1 MSKSDKDWY
10 KKIRNE
16 IMNRNEVCNKLDEY
30 DKVYEYDR
38 HNINPYDIHD
48 LKEFKKKYPFD
59 KTKNCKLLI
68 RNPVQKTDKY
78 KRYYKDVFTEDK
90 CDSVN
95 GFWNPKAFN
104 RNNGYDLGNCWVEGN
119 DNKCGSR
126 LINKHLLRNDDYIN
140 GFNKTEDLKTAK
152 KMCEGSEICR
162 LKQTGEYVRDCVL
175 KSKVGSKLAKEQ
187 QALQGFTFD
196 INNLEKSLYDYF
208 NNNPIPPETLEL
220 IGEGNRCIVSD
231 DNIINDKDEIIAF
244 DREYTADELR
254 VLHVQDILKSLNPN
268 TNDYIF
274 KKFMK
279 DELKFTEFLYQYNQY
294 VNTDKKALNDIY
306 RYYFPN
312 IFKDIDFASRSRSIS
327 NSGSSIVDPKYKQKF
342 PTVPQEI
349 VNNIC
354 KLISSK
360 QLNKKGL
367 LLWHST
373 GSGKTC
379 TASAIIDGFWNSDK
393 KIIYCSSVDALV
405 SNPPFKFHECCS
417 NLFKR
422 FHKKSLSEIDRE
434 FKNKEIQF
442 LSFAKLANRI
452 ESKEINLNNCVLIID
467 EVHNLFRPLVTQKKQ
482 YAMVEKLLLSNKFPN
497 LNVFILTATLGDNPS
512 EIMKLLNIVKDN
524 KTPEILF
531 SDISTPDI
539 FKEKIRGLI
548 SYFDMSTDT
557 TKFPVVKDKD
567 PQYYEMSLKQFE
579 KYITAYKEVSDTA
592 KNYNSLAKAN
602 SLNKYWAS
610 ARRYS
615 NMLYNY
621 EEGLSLNEFSSKLPA
636 LLETINDHPLEKQYI
651 YSAFYENRG
660 YGGHGILAIA
670 KELEKLGYER
680 LTQSEA
686 IKLLNDPFSASK
698 KPRYILAITTQLGV
712 NKGEELA
719 DMIRLFNSS
728 INSHGEYVNLFLAS
742 QTFNEGLDLKA
753 VRHIHIFEPLITW
766 ASDKQTIGRAARYC
780 SHADLDKSEWDVTI
794 HRYASDFPREIKD
807 ISVDEEES
815 IDDIKDKIQELKDI
829 DYKHKIKI
837 IKEEIKKNK
846 DKIKKLI
853 KKPSADENSEI
864 SQLNDEN
871 DRLEKE
877 IEDIKEKELV
887 TKENIQKLTKKE
899 KELQKKAKKP
909 KIDATGV
916 ENIDKFIY
924 EESIKKMQKILILY
938 QLMKESAIDCLV
950 LKKFHKNGNQSIQ
963 CQNY

>member
-1 MSKSDKDWY
+1 MSLSTDKDWY

-16 IMNRNEVCNKLDEY
+16 VMKRNDICNKIDEY

-38 HNINPYDIHD
+38 HDINPYETHD
-48 LKEFKKKYPFD
+48 LKEFKRKYPFD
-59 KTKNCKLLI
+59 KTKNCQLLVP
-68 RNPVQKTDKY
+68 NQAQKTDKY
-78 KRYYKDVFTEDK
+78 KRYYKNVFTKDK

-95 GFWNPKAFN
+95 GFWNPKTFN
-104 RNNGYDLGNCWVEGN
+104 RNNGYDVGNCWVEGN

-140 GFNKTEDLKTAK
+140 GFNKTEDLKQAK
-152 KMCEGSEICR
+152 NICEENDKCR
-162 LKQTGEYVRDCVL
+162 LKQTGEYVRDCIL
-175 KSKVGSKLAKEQ
+175 KTKIGSKDITKDQ
-187 QALQGFTFD
+187 QESKGFKFD
-196 INNLEKSLYDYF
+196 LRNLEKSLYDYF
-208 NNNPIPPETLEL
+208 NNNPIPPQTLEL
-220 IGEGNRCIVSD
+220 IGEGNRCIARD
-231 DNIINDKDEIIAF
+231 ENIINDKDELVVF
-244 DREYTADELR
+244 DNEFTQEELR
-254 VLHVQDILKSLNPN
+254 LLHIQEVLKSLNPN
-268 TNDYIF
+268 TNDYVF
-274 KKFMK
+274 KKFIK
-279 DELKFTEFLYQYNQY
+279 DELKFSDFLYQYNLY
-294 VNTDKKALNDIY
+294 VDTDKRALNDIY
-306 RYYFPN
+306 KLYFPN
-312 IFKDIDFASRSRSIS
+312 IFKDLDEGSKSLS
-327 NSGSSIVDPKYKQKF
+327 NSKSIIDDPRFKQKF

-360 QLNKKGL
+360 QLNKKGM

-379 TASAIIDGFWNSDK
+379 TASAIIDGFWNSGK

-422 FHKKSLSEIDRE
+422 FNNKNLDEIDKE
-434 FKNKEIQF
+434 FKNKDINF

-452 ESKEINLNNCVLIID
+452 EKKVINLNNCVLIID

-524 KTPEILF
+524 KTPDILF
-531 SDISTPDI
+531 TDISTPDV

-548 SYFDMSTDT
+548 SYFDMSSDT
-557 TKFPVVKDKD
+557 TKFPIVKNND
-567 PQYYEMSLKQFE
+567 PLYYEMSLKQFE
-579 KYITAYKEVSDTA
+579 KYITAYKEVKDSA
-592 KNYNSLAKAN
+592 KDYNSLAKAN

-621 EEGLSLNEFSSKLPA
+621 EEDLSLNEFSSKLPA
-636 LLETINDHPLEKQYI
+636 LLQTIEDNPNQKQYI

-670 KELEKLGYER
+670 KELEKKGYER
-680 LTQSEA
+680 LTQTEA
-686 IKLLNDPFSASK
+686 NKLYNDPSSASK
-698 KPRYILAITTQLGV
+698 KSRYILAITTQLGA
-712 NKGEELA
+712 NKGEELG
-719 DMIRLFNSS
+719 DMIKLFNSS
-728 INSHGEYVNLFLAS
+728 MNSHGEYVNLFLAS

-794 HRYASDFPREIKD
+794 HRYASDLPREIKD
-807 ISVDEEES
+807 KSSDDEESLDE
-815 IDDIKDKIQELKDI
+815 IKDKIVKLKNI
-829 DYKHKIKI
+829 DYKSKIKI

-846 DKIKKLI
+846 DKIKKI
-853 KKPSADENSEI
+853 SKKPSTEQI
-864 SQLNDEN
+864 
-871 DRLEKE
+871 KE
-877 IEDIKEKELV
+877 IEEINEENDNLDKKIEDLKEKELE
-887 TKENIQKLTKKE
+887 TKDEIQKLTKKE
-899 KELQKKAKKP
+899 KLALKKAKNP
-909 KIDATGV
+909 KLDVSGI
-916 ENIDKFIY
+916 ENIDRFIY

-938 QLMKESAIDCLV
+938 QLMKEAAIDCLV
-950 LKKFHKNGNQSIQ
+950 LNKFHVNGNQIIQ
-963 CQNY
+963 CQGY

>member
-1 MSKSDKDWY
+1 MSDSDKNWY

-16 IMNRNEVCNKLDEY
+16 IMKRNDVCDKLDEY

-38 HNINPYDIHD
+38 HNINPYDIQD
-48 LKEFKKKYPFD
+48 VKEFKKKYPFD

-78 KRYYKDVFTEDK
+78 KRYYKDVYTQNK

-104 RNNGYDLGNCWVEGN
+104 RDNGYDLGTCWVEGS
-119 DNKCGSR
+119 DNKCGTR
-126 LINKHLLRNDDYIN
+126 LINKHLLRNSDYVN

-152 KMCEGSEICR
+152 KICEGNEMCR

-175 KSKVGSKLAKEQ
+175 KSKVGSKKLKEQ
-187 QALQGFTFD
+187 QKQEGFTFNLRD
-196 INNLEKSLYDYF
+196 LEKSLYDYF

-220 IGEGNRCIVSD
+220 IGEGNRCIAND
-231 DNIINDKDEIIAF
+231 DHIINERDEIIVF
-244 DREYTADELR
+244 DKEYTADELR
-254 VLHVQDILKSLNPN
+254 MLHVQEVLRTLNPN
-268 TNDYIF
+268 TNDYVF

-294 VNTDKKALNDIY
+294 VDTDKEALNDIY

-312 IFKDIDFASRSRSIS
+312 IFKNIDFGSRSIS
-327 NSGSSIVDPKYKQKF
+327 NSGSSIIDPTYKQKF

-349 VNNIC
+349 VNNIS

-379 TASAIIDGFWNSDK
+379 TASAIIDGFWNSGK

-422 FHKKSLSEIDRE
+422 FHKKSLLEIDRE

-452 ESKEINLNNCVLIID
+452 ENKEINLDNCVLIID
-467 EVHNLFRPLVTQKKQ
+467 EVHNLFRPLMTQKKQ
-482 YAMVEKLLLSNKFPN
+482 YAMVEKLLLSSKFPN
-497 LNVFILTATLGDNPS
+497 LNVFILTATLGDNPR

-524 KTPEILF
+524 HTPEILF
-531 SDISTPDI
+531 DDINYPDI

-557 TKFPVVKDKD
+557 TKFPVVKDNGL
-567 PQYYEMSLKQFE
+567 QYHEMSLKQFE
-579 KYITAYKEVSDTA
+579 KYITAYKEVKDTA
-592 KNYNSLAKAN
+592 KNYDSLAKAN

-621 EEGLSLNEFSSKLPA
+621 EEGLLLNEFSAKLPA
-636 LLETINDHPLEKQYI
+636 LLQTINDHPSEKHYV

-660 YGGHGILAIA
+660 YGGHGILGIA

-680 LTQSEA
+680 LTQTDA
-686 IKLLNDPFSASK
+686 IRLLKDPLSASK

-719 DMIRLFNSS
+719 DMIKLFNSS
-728 INSHGEYVNLFLAS
+728 MNSHGEYVNLFLAS

-794 HRYASDFPREIKD
+794 HRYASDFPRVIKD
-807 ISVDEEES
+807 KSSSNHKEENL
-815 IDDIKDKIQELKDI
+815 DDIKDRIEKLKGI
-829 DYKHKIKI
+829 DYKTEIKR

-846 DKIKKLI
+846 DKIKKLM
-853 KKPSADENSEI
+853 KKQSADEDSEI
-864 SQLNDEN
+864 VQLNEDN
-871 DRLEKE
+871 DKLEKD

-887 TKENIQKLTKKE
+887 TKENIQKLKKTE
-899 KELQKKAKKP
+899 KELEKKEKKP
-909 KIDATGV
+909 KIDATDV

-924 EESIKKMQKILILY
+924 DESIKKMQKILILY
-938 QLMKESAIDCLV
+938 QLMKESAIDCQV
-950 LKKFHKNGNQSIQ
+950 LNKFHKNGNQIIQ
-963 CQNY
+963 CHNY